1 MLDNSSWKVMLAL
14 LSVAALALC
23 VPLML
28 ADEGSASKV
37 VASGDLAYEIDESA
51 GTAELQAPRTVIGIS
66 WSYPVM

>member
-1 MLDNSSWKVMLAL
+1 MLNNSSWKVMLAL
-14 LSVAALALC
+14 LSVAALAF
-23 VPLML
+23 VRA
-28 ADEGSASKV
+28 ADVGRRSSASKV